1 MKTGQAT
8 LPLHG
13 GQCPAWLFKHM
24 KTLGSAIVEVIVEDF
39 GAEEVLKRLS
49 NPYWFQALGCL
60 LGFDWHSSG
69 LTTTVCG
76 ALKAGLQEIGPGAG
90 IFFTGGKGRTARN
103 TPLEIQT
110 LAEKYSLK
118 CNPDELIFSSKM
130 SAKIDNAAVQ
140 DSYQIYHHCFIFLS
154 SGSWAVI
161 QQGMN
166 TNTRMARRYHWL
178 GSTINDFCC
187 EPHTAICCDQTSE
200 TLNMVSEENKSLRT
214 MSCSIARDIPL
225 TTLSEIESI
234 QNTIPELQLPCYHPI
249 PRTSYLNKA
258 LYAAYEAQPE
268 NFEQLLN
275 ITGVG
280 PSTLRALCLV
290 AEIAY
295 GAQASFQ
302 DPCKY
307 SFAHGGKD
315 GFPFPVNEQDMH
327 HSYLTLKR
335 ALKKAKLGQRESLNA
350 LKRLSQWYQYS
361 SEPIATPFSPPLD
374 NLHFAKRSG
383 IQSPPILKQPKLFY

>member
-13 GQCPAWLFKHM
+13 GQCPAWLFQHM
-24 KTLGSAIVEVIVEDF
+24 KALGAAMVEVIDEDF
-39 GAEEVLKRLS
+39 GTEEVLNRLS

-69 LTTTVCG
+69 LTTTLCG
-76 ALKAGLQEIGPGAG
+76 ALKAGLAGLGPQAG
-90 IFFTGGKGRTARN
+90 LYFTGGKGRTARN

-110 LAEKYSLK
+110 LAEKYPLS
-118 CNPDELIFSSKM
+118 CDPGELIYSSRM
-130 SAKIDNAAVQ
+130 SAKIDSSAVQ
-140 DSYQIYHHCFIFLS
+140 DSYQIYHHSFIFS
-154 SGSWAVI
+154 ASGSWAVI

-166 TNTRMARRYHWL
+166 TDTRMARRYHWL
-178 GSTINDFCC
+178 SSNLNEFCC
-187 EPHTAICCDQTSE
+187 EPHAAICCDQTNV
-200 TLNMVSEENKSLRT
+200 TLNMVSEDNTSLRAL
-214 MSCSIARDIPL
+214 SCSIARETPL
-225 TTLSEIESI
+225 KIISEIESI
-234 QNTIPELQLPCYHPI
+234 QSSAPELHLPCYHPI

-268 NFEQLLN
+268 DFEHLLN
-275 ITGVG
+275 VKGVG

-290 AEIAY
+290 AEVAY
-295 GAQASFQ
+295 GAEASFQ

-315 GFPFPVNEQDMH
+315 GFPFPVNEQDIH

-335 ALKKAKLGQRESLNA
+335 ALKKAKCGKREGLDA
-350 LKRLSQWYQYS
+350 LKRLSKWYQHS
-361 SEPIATPFSPPLD
+361 SNPLVTPSAVTLD
-374 NLHFAKRSG
+374 NQHFAKRSKK
-383 IQSPPILKQPKLFY
+383 SPVVLEQPNLFV